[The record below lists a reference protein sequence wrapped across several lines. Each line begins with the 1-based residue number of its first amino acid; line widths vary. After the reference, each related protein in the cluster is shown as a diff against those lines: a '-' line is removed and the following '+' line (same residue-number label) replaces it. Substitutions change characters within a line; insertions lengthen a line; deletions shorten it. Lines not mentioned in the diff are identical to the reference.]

1 MKIHYML
8 VTVSTLLMGVVDAT
22 SAHLKIHR
30 LNTSN
35 SRKYVRRGSS
45 TIEFGRSIDEAQ
57 AV

>member
-1 MKIHYML
+1 ML

-35 SRKYVRRGSS
+35 SRKYVRGGSS
-45 TIEFGRSIDEAQ
+45 TIEFGRSIHEAQ